1 MAKKTSEKTSKK
13 VASQAAK
20 LLQNPDTPADVKSVA
35 ASALTQAED
44 KPDRREKLQLFVG
57 VNFRADGDEEE
68 TRVEPGIIDLGVL
81 PAAFEN
87 LLIEKGKAR
96 IRLN

>member
-1 MAKKTSEKTSKK
+1 MAKKTEKTSKK
-13 VASQAAK
+13 VASTAAK
-20 LLQNPDTPADVKSVA
+20 LLQNPDTPAEVKSVA
-35 ASALTQAED
+35 ASALTQAEN
-44 KPDRREKLQLFVG
+44 KKEPSQKLQLFVG

-68 TRVEPGIIDLGVL
+68 TRVEPGLIDLGVL

-87 LLIEKGKAR
+87 LLIEKGKAK